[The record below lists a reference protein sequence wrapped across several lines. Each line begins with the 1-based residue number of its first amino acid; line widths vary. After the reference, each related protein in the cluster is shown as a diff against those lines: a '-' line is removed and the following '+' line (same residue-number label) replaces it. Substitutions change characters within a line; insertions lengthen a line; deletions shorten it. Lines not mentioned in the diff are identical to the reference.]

1 MSEKMINKLVCF
13 VVSFIVVTSMSF
25 IAEAALVE
33 MDLATSGD
41 AFITLDTDTNLEWLD
56 LTLTTGHSFDSV
68 MNGYGGFIDLG
79 FRYAIR
85 NDIVS
90 LYNSAGITPG
100 LHQTGIYYS
109 NTSNIINLLGRTY
122 GNDTVNGSEGMFKAT
137 GDPDDVARIYIR
149 VNHYADS
156 ADISSIPTID
166 TWASNQPLSGEGI
179 FLVRDYNPV
188 PIPTGI
194 WLLGSGLVGLI
205 GIRRRTK

>member
-1 MSEKMINKLVCF
+1 MIKLFSKLICF
-13 VVSFIVVTSMSF
+13 AVSLLVLTGMFF
-25 IAEAALVE
+25 NAEAALVE

-68 MNGYGGFIDLG
+68 IDGYGGFIDLG
-79 FRYAIR
+79 FRYATR

-90 LYNSAGITPG
+90 LYNSAGIAPG
-100 LHQTGIYYS
+100 VNQTGIYYS

-122 GNDTVNGSEGMFKAT
+122 GNDTVNGSEGMFKASS
-137 GDPDDVARIYIR
+137 DPDDVARIYIR

-156 ADISSIPTID
+156 ADVSSIPTFD
-166 TWASNQPLSGEGI
+166 SWPSNQPLSGEGI

-188 PIPTGI
+188 PIPAGI
-194 WLLGSGLVGLI
+194 WLLGSGLVGLVAAMK
-205 GIRRRTK
+205 RKEN